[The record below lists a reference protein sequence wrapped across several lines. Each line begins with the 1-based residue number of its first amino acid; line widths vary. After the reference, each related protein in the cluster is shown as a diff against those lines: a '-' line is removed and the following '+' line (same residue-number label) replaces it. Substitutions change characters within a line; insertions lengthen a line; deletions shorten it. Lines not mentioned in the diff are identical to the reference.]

1 MSVITSMLLDGL
13 DEAFDKKS
21 WHGPN
26 LRGAIRGVTAAEA
39 AWRPAGDRHNIW
51 ELTLPRQ
58 ISRGTDPA
66 PVSHAPLS

>member
-1 MSVITSMLLDGL
+1 MKETPHVDPERLFLLELL

-26 LRGAIRGVTAAEA
+26 LRGAIRGIDAAQA

-51 ELTLPRQ
+51 ELTL
-58 ISRGTDPA
+58 
-66 PVSHAPLS
+66 HAAY